1 MTFDQIT
8 ALLDRGFTPDQITL
22 LSTSGETPTTP
33 EQVTTGDES
42 SPLDSSPAV
51 TDNTEEQIPDETP
64 TEPPLDSNAAVLD
77 AIADLKKSIQ
87 AQNIKTMSVDTIDS
101 DNALEKAMS
110 EIIRPSMEKGV

>member
-22 LSTSGETPTTP
+22 LTTSGETPTTP

-42 SPLDSSPAV
+42 IPLDPPPVV
-51 TDNTEEQIPDETP
+51 TDNTEEQIPDETTTEAP
-64 TEPPLDSNAAVLD
+64 TDSNAAVLE

-87 AQNIKTMSVDTIDS
+87 AQNIKTMSVDAIDA

-110 EIIRPSMEKGV
+110 EIIRPSMEKGA